1 MANLI
6 GHTINE
12 RYKLEALLG
21 DGGMGTVYRAY
32 DLNLDRQ
39 MAIKL
44 MHSHFARRSEFRAR
58 LIQEAKTAAQ
68 LDHPSVVGIY
78 DFGELYDKMRD
89 GVENYLSREETETS
103 LSQAV
108 YRWSTRK
115 KTSEKIGKPIFAL
128 AKYEKIYRITIP
140 IGGAGL
146 ILIST
151 DLDVD
156 VNGIVDKI
164 LKIKENY
171 N

>member
-1 MANLI
+1 MEYEKICDEILDCDSKI
-6 GHTINE
+6 
-12 RYKLEALLG
+12 RY
-21 DGGMGTVYRAY
+21 
-32 DLNLDRQ
+32 
-39 MAIKL
+39 
-44 MHSHFARRSEFRAR
+44 
-58 LIQEAKTAAQ
+58 
-68 LDHPSVVGIY
+68 VGIY
-78 DFGELYDKMRD
+78 DFGELHDKMRD

-108 YRWSTRK
+108 YKWSTRK
-115 KTSEKIGKPIFAL
+115 KISEKIGKPIFAL

-151 DLDVD
+151 ELDVD

>member
-1 MANLI
+1 MMIMEYEKICDEILDCDSKV
-6 GHTINE
+6 
-12 RYKLEALLG
+12 RY
-21 DGGMGTVYRAY
+21 
-32 DLNLDRQ
+32 
-39 MAIKL
+39 
-44 MHSHFARRSEFRAR
+44 
-58 LIQEAKTAAQ
+58 
-68 LDHPSVVGIY
+68 VGIY

-115 KTSEKIGKPIFAL
+115 KTAEKIGKPIFAL

-151 DLDVD
+151 ELDAD

>member
-1 MANLI
+1 MIIMEYEKICDEILDCDSKI
-6 GHTINE
+6 
-12 RYKLEALLG
+12 RY
-21 DGGMGTVYRAY
+21 
-32 DLNLDRQ
+32 
-39 MAIKL
+39 
-44 MHSHFARRSEFRAR
+44 
-58 LIQEAKTAAQ
+58 
-68 LDHPSVVGIY
+68 VGIY

-128 AKYEKIYRITIP
+128 AKYEKIFRVTIP

-151 DLDVD
+151 ELDV
-156 VNGIVDKI
+156 NLIEIVEKVI
-164 LKIKENY
+164 EIKNKY
-171 N
+171 S